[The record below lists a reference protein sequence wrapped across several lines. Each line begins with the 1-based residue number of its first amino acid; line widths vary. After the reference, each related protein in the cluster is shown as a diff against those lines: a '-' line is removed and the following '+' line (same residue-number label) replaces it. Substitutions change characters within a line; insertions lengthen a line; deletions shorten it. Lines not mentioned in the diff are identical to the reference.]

1 MVEWMEIF
9 MTKNGKR
16 KSIMQ
21 AFVYNNARFCYQS
34 KVKVLSAKT
43 FRRMQIWTKKDK
55 NGNLT
60 EDDFKKSS
68 SVESASKTDNDS
80 NDETESDYEKDGDE
94 TNE

>member
-1 MVEWMEIF
+1 

-43 FRRMQIWTKKDK
+43 FRRMQI
-55 NGNLT
+55 
-60 EDDFKKSS
+60 
-68 SVESASKTDNDS
+68 
-80 NDETESDYEKDGDE
+80 
-94 TNE
+94 